1 MHHPSL
7 FSVRFFSARRRSA
20 PLAAALGVL
29 LAASSL
35 TLPQRSAGQDPQ
47 SGSSSAGDSSGST
60 MSGNPPYQAGSGSN
74 DNGDSAAGSTSNPP
88 VGVDTN
94 GHADAVATRNG
105 RTTRPRVP
113 AAPSNPLVLTDPASN
128 PEPSGAYSPGSPYG
142 PDSAQGNRQN
152 DPQSLYF
159 NRSAPPA
166 PTGNPL
172 IPPVVNRDPQSYVL
186 QTDPS
191 LLGQPR
197 LQKPLPLFGYDFFQ
211 PARQIIV
218 ARRRALLP
226 PPPRTVSYPQ
236 FTRPGQLR
244 SGQQPTGNSVY
255 GTSGY
260 NNNGYS
266 YYNDPNA
273 GSQNSGYLNG
283 SYPIDGSYPNSSAGY
298 PNSSAGYP
306 NSSGY
311 NSADAALLGAG
322 AAYGASGQQSGS
334 AQTSSQ
340 GQSYPQ
346 AGQYPG
352 SNPNSQYPN
361 SQYPSSSPRSNGYSD
376 PSSDPNSTGYDPNSP
391 GSQPGGNAMDGN
403 AMNGDVTSTTILR
416 QPPNTGYNSPNAGYN
431 SPNAGYGYQNND
443 GSQSSGA
450 YQNQNTS
457 QSSSGFPGD
466 MAPLGS
472 DIQFPGDDALLQN
485 GTANAVVGQVTDPI
499 SSTLYRNVLAS
510 LPSNYQLQPGDQL
523 TVRYSALALAPR
535 EFTATV
541 DLQGSIEVEGTG
553 RISVAG
559 RTASEAEDALR
570 QRLSRLYRNV
580 DVSINLR
587 QLRTVQVTVSG
598 AAFAPGTYTVPA
610 TATAFNVLNAAGGPT
625 ADGSLRDIRVIRSG
639 RVAGTLDI
647 YPLIGATSASP
658 SAKSS
663 DISLQSGDNIYI
675 PARLSRIAVVGEVR
689 QQAVYELTPAET
701 LRDALRYA
709 GGVKPSGVDQNVHID
724 TVNDGTDRVIV
735 DVNLRNRTKVAGVPV
750 YDGDTIEVSSIRSII
765 TNRVT
770 IKGAVNQPG
779 DYALTS
785 GLTVAGLIARARG
798 PLYDTYTNQADLI
811 RLNADNTT
819 TRVHL
824 DVGEALNGDPTQN
837 IPLKR
842 FDILQLYTRQEVA
855 YIGRRLV
862 TVRGA
867 VQRPGL
873 YTESDNMRVSD
884 LLLDSGGPLP
894 DAYLN
899 RAVLLHQRGDG
910 TYAYDYVS
918 LRDIEARD
926 QSADLPVQD
935 NDVLAIYRNGE
946 AHFTP
951 DHTVKILGNVV
962 APGLYARGDGMRL
975 SDLLKIAG
983 AFKPGGGTRVTV
995 AHARRPIADKAV
1007 QVASAAVPPQTTVD
1021 YTPEQTV
1028 ALGTD
1033 LTLQDG
1039 DIVAV
1044 QGDGNLQDHP
1054 SVVTVTG
1061 MVNRPGPIIIQQ
1073 GMRLSDAVK
1082 QAGGLRSEAFPQG
1095 AEFTRMSDALATPG
1109 QLDLATVIARMS
1121 DMLNLSQLQRERAKS
1136 NLELI
1141 QAAGTAA
1148 SGSSSS
1154 LAGLGGGAG
1163 NAANP
1168 NLAPLT
1174 SSLSQNSLVSPAR
1187 LLTLSQLEP
1196 NGAVAVQ
1203 LAQAIKRPGSID
1215 DVLLKDGDT
1224 LVVPETPTTVQV
1236 VGAVYSGRGV
1246 VYRPGQSIDYYVRLV
1261 GGFTPDAA
1269 TDRIEVIHAGG
1280 GLIPADKAGALQPGD
1295 LILVPTKVLAEKIS
1309 RSGSGFSDFFQGLL
1323 GGAITLKVLSSVFG
1337 L

>member
-7 FSVRFFSARRRSA
+7 FSARRRSA
-20 PLAAALGVL
+20 PLAAALGIL

-47 SGSSSAGDSSGST
+47 SSPSSGGSYGSDNSAGNS
-60 MSGNPPYQAGSGSN
+60 P
-74 DNGDSAAGSTSNPP
+74 NPP

-105 RTTRPRVP
+105 RTTRPSVP
-113 AAPSNPLVLTDPASN
+113 AAPTNPLVLTDPTRSPEVPNAYGPDN
-128 PEPSGAYSPGSPYG
+128 PYGPENAYG
-142 PDSAQGNRQN
+142 PDSAQSSRQSSSQNPYQYYPRTNTPPATGNR
-152 DPQSLYF
+152 
-159 NRSAPPA
+159 
-166 PTGNPL
+166 L
-172 IPPVVNRDPQSYVL
+172 IPPVVTHELGNYTI

-197 LQKPLPLFGYDFFQ
+197 FQKPLPLFGYDFFQ

-226 PPPRTVSYPQ
+226 AAPRVNNRYGSPQNGSRQGQPRT
-236 FTRPGQLR
+236 
-244 SGQQPTGNSVY
+244 SGQPFNQSQPPFSGNGSLNGNY
-255 GTSGY
+255 GSGNYGSGY
-260 NNNGYS
+260 N
-266 YYNDPNA
+266 YYNS
-273 GSQNSGYLNG
+273 GSDGYTNGTSYDNSNYGNLN
-283 SYPIDGSYPNSSAGY
+283 NSS
-298 PNSSAGYP
+298 
-306 NSSGY
+306 
-311 NSADAALLGAG
+311 SADAALLGAG
-322 AAYGASGQQSGS
+322 VAYGAAGQRGGSPSLYGVSGNGDPSQYNG
-334 AQTSSQ
+334 Q
-340 GQSYPQ
+340 GQADPQ
-346 AGQYPG
+346 AGQYPSG
-352 SNPNSQYPN
+352 QYPD
-361 SQYPSSSPRSNGYSD
+361 SQYPSGPRSNGYSD
-376 PSSDPNSTGYDPNSP
+376 PAGISNNADPNFNGGGYTGT
-391 GSQPGGNAMDGN
+391 GPGGDAL
-403 AMNGDVTSTTILR
+403 NGDVTSTTILR
-416 QPPNTGYNSPNAGYN
+416 RPPSAGYN
-431 SPNAGYGYQNND
+431 DQSGDSAQNGDIYQNP
-443 GSQSSGA
+443 
-450 YQNQNTS
+450 NQNSNQNPHQTGG
-457 QSSSGFPGD
+457 GFPGD
-466 MAPLGS
+466 AAPLGS
-472 DIQFPGDDALLQN
+472 DIQFPGDDALVQN

-510 LPSNYQLQPGDQL
+510 LPPNYQLQPGDRL

-535 EFTATV
+535 QFTATV
-541 DLQGSIEVEGTG
+541 DLQGGVEVDGVG

-559 RTASEAEDALR
+559 RTASEAEDTLR
-570 QRLSRLYRNV
+570 RQLERLYRNV

-587 QLRTVQVTVSG
+587 QLRTIQVTVSG

-625 ADGSLRDIRVIRSG
+625 ADGSLRDIRVLRSG
-639 RVAGTLDI
+639 RLAGTLDI
-647 YPLIGATSASP
+647 YPLIGATAARP
-658 SAKSS
+658 SAKNG
-663 DISLQSGDNIYI
+663 DIALQAGDNIYI
-675 PARLSRIAVVGEVR
+675 PARLSRIAIRGEVR
-689 QQAVYELTPAET
+689 QQAVYELTPSES

-724 TVNDGTDRVIV
+724 TINNGTDRVIR
-735 DVNLRNRTKVAGVPV
+735 DVNLRDKAKVALVSV

-770 IKGAVNQPG
+770 INGAVNQPG
-779 DYALTS
+779 DYALTP
-785 GLTVAGLIARARG
+785 GLTVADLIARARG
-798 PLYDTYTNQADLI
+798 LLDDTYTNQADLT
-811 RLNADNTT
+811 RLNPDNTT
-819 TRVHL
+819 TRLHL
-824 DVGEALNGDPTQN
+824 DIGQALNGDPTQN

-842 FDILQLYTRQEVA
+842 FDILQLYTRQEVS

-873 YTESDNMRVSD
+873 YTQSDNMRVSD

-918 LRDIEARD
+918 LRDIDAGD
-926 QSADLPVQD
+926 QSADRPIQD

-951 DHTVKILGNVV
+951 DHTVKILGNVL
-962 APGLYARGDGMRL
+962 APGLYARGEGMRL
-975 SDLLKIAG
+975 SDLLKVVG

-995 AHARRPIADKAV
+995 AHARRPVTDKAV
-1007 QVASAAVPPQTTVD
+1007 QVASAAIPSQTVD

-1028 ALGTD
+1028 VSGTD
-1033 LTLQDG
+1033 LALQDG
-1039 DIVAV
+1039 DVIAV
-1044 QGDGNLQDHP
+1044 QGDGTLQDHP
-1054 SVVTVTG
+1054 GVVTVTG
-1061 MVNRPGPIIIQQ
+1061 MVNRPGPIIIQR
-1073 GMRLSDAVK
+1073 GMHLSEAIK
-1082 QAGGLRSEAFPQG
+1082 QAGGLRPEAFPPG

-1148 SGSSSS
+1148 GGSGSSI
-1154 LAGLGGGAG
+1154 AGLGGAAAS
-1163 NAANP
+1163 AANP

-1174 SSLSQNSLVSPAR
+1174 NALSQNSLVSPAR
-1187 LLTLSQLEP
+1187 LLTLSQLQP

-1309 RSGSGFSDFFQGLL
+1309 RSGNGFSEFFQGLL

>member
-1 MHHPSL
+1 MHHPL
-7 FSVRFFSARRRSA
+7 FSLRFSSRRRSA

-29 LAASSL
+29 IAGSSL
-35 TLPQRSAGQDPQ
+35 TLPQRSAGQEPQRSPSSIGDP
-47 SGSSSAGDSSGST
+47 SG
-60 MSGNPPYQAGSGSN
+60 GNPPYDAGTGSN
-74 DNGDSAAGSTSNPP
+74 DNGDSAGSVSDPP
-88 VGVDTN
+88 VGVDTS

-113 AAPSNPLVLTDPASN
+113 AAPANPLVLVDPARGPASGPYGPDSIYGPDSPYGSSN
-128 PEPSGAYSPGSPYG
+128 TYGPNSAYG
-142 PDSAQGNRQN
+142 PDSAQSNRQSSS
-152 DPQSLYF
+152 QSLLY
-159 NRSAPPA
+159 NRQTPPA
-166 PTGNPL
+166 PTGNRS
-172 IPPVVNRDPQSYVL
+172 IPPVVTREPGDYTI

-197 LQKPLPLFGYDFFQ
+197 LRKPLPLFGYDFFQ

-226 PPPRTVSYPQ
+226 PPPRVIRYPQ
-236 FTRPGQLR
+236 PLRPGQPRTL
-244 SGQQPTGNSVY
+244 GQQSPAG
-255 GTSGY
+255 
-260 NNNGYS
+260 NNGS
-266 YYNDPNA
+266 AN
-273 GSQNSGYLNG
+273 GY
-283 SYPIDGSYPNSSAGY
+283 
-298 PNSSAGYP
+298 

-311 NSADAALLGAG
+311 NDGGSGADAALLGAG
-322 AAYGASGQQSGS
+322 IAYGAAGQRGGYPNRYDANGVSDPSQTGS
-334 AQTSSQ
+334 L
-340 GQSYPQ
+340 GQADSQ
-346 AGQYPG
+346 AGQYP
-352 SNPNSQYPN
+352 NSQQYPN
-361 SQYPSSSPRSNGYSD
+361 SAPRSNGNSY
-376 PSSDPNSTGYDPNSP
+376 PSSDPNSTGYDPN
-391 GSQPGGNAMDGN
+391 GSGTGSGVNAL
-403 AMNGDVTSTTILR
+403 NGDVTGTTILR
-416 QPPNTGYNSPNAGYN
+416 RSPSTDYD
-431 SPNAGYGYQNND
+431 YQNGDSAQN
-443 GSQSSGA
+443 GGT
-450 YQNQNTS
+450 YQNPRQNS
-457 QSSSGFPGD
+457 YQNGSGFPGD
-466 MAPLGS
+466 AAPLGS

-510 LPSNYQLQPGDQL
+510 LPSNYQLQPGDHL

-535 EFTATV
+535 QFTSTV
-541 DLQGSIEVEGTG
+541 DLQGGVEVEGVG

-625 ADGSLRDIRVIRSG
+625 ADGSLRDIRVLRNG
-639 RVAGTLDI
+639 RRAGTLDI
-647 YPLIGATSASP
+647 YPLIGATSANP
-658 SAKSS
+658 AAKTS
-663 DISLQSGDNIYI
+663 DISLQAGDIIYI
-675 PARLSRIAVVGEVR
+675 PARLSRIAIVGEVR
-689 QQAVYELTPAET
+689 QQAVYELTPAEG

-724 TVNDGTDRVIV
+724 TINNGTDRVIV
-735 DVNLRNRTKVAGVPV
+735 DVNLRDKAKVASVSV

-779 DYALTS
+779 DYALTP
-785 GLTVAGLIARARG
+785 GLTAADLIARARG
-798 PLYDTYTNQADLI
+798 VEYDTYTNQADLI
-811 RLNADNTT
+811 RLNPDNTT
-819 TRVHL
+819 TRQHFSI
-824 DVGEALNGDPTQN
+824 DQAQT

-842 FDILQLYTRQEVA
+842 FDILQLYTRQEVS

-873 YTESDNMRVSD
+873 YTQSDNMHVSD

-918 LRDIEARD
+918 LRDILSGD
-926 QSADLPVQD
+926 SGMDLPIQD
-935 NDVLAIYRNGE
+935 DDVLAIYRSGE

-962 APGLYARGDGMRL
+962 APGLYARGEGMRL
-975 SDLLKIAG
+975 SDLLKVVG

-995 AHARRPIADKAV
+995 AHARRPITDKAI
-1007 QVASAAVPPQTTVD
+1007 QVASAVVPVQTTVD

-1028 ALGTD
+1028 ASGTD
-1033 LTLQDG
+1033 LVLQDG
-1039 DIVAV
+1039 DVIAV

-1054 SVVTVTG
+1054 AVVTVTG

-1073 GMRLSDAVK
+1073 GMHLSDAIK
-1082 QAGGLRSEAFPQG
+1082 QAGGLRPQAFPQG

-1121 DMLNLSQLQRERAKS
+1121 DMLNLSQLQREKAKS

-1148 SGSSSS
+1148 GGSASI
-1154 LAGLGGGAG
+1154 AGLGGGAA
-1163 NAANP
+1163 NAVNP

-1174 SSLSQNSLVSPAR
+1174 NALSQNSLVSPAR

-1203 LAQAIKRPGSID
+1203 LAQALKRPGSID

-1309 RSGSGFSDFFQGLL
+1309 RSGNGFSEFFQGLL

>member
-1 MHHPSL
+1 MPHLSL
-7 FSVRFFSARRRSA
+7 SVRFFSARFFSVRRRST

-47 SGSSSAGDSSGST
+47 YSPSSASDPSG
-60 MSGNPPYQAGSGSN
+60 GNPPYDAGTGSN
-74 DNGDSAAGSTSNPP
+74 DNGDNAAGSASNPP

-94 GHADAVATRNG
+94 GHPDAVATRNG

-113 AAPSNPLVLTDPASN
+113 AAPANPLVLTDPTRS
-128 PEPSGAYSPGSPYG
+128 PEPSGTYGPDSPYGPNSAYG
-142 PDSAQGNRQN
+142 PDSAQSNRQN
-152 DPQSLYF
+152 NSQSPLYYPQT
-159 NRSAPPA
+159 PPA
-166 PTGNPL
+166 PTGNRL
-172 IPPVVNRDPQSYVL
+172 IPPVVTRDPGNYTI

-197 LQKPLPLFGYDFFQ
+197 LRKPLPLFGYDFFQ

-226 PPPRTVSYPQ
+226 PPPRVIRYPQ
-236 FTRPGQLR
+236 PSRPGQPR
-244 SGQQPTGNSVY
+244 TPGQQSPSGNNGYNS
-255 GTSGY
+255 SGY
-260 NNNGYS
+260 N

-273 GSQNSGYLNG
+273 AALNSSYPNG
-283 SYPIDGSYPNSSAGY
+283 SYPNGSYQNSG
-298 PNSSAGYP
+298 
-306 NSSGY
+306 GY
-311 NSADAALLGAG
+311 NDNSNGADAALLGG
-322 AAYGASGQQSGS
+322 VAYGAAGQRGGS
-334 AQTSSQ
+334 AQYDVSGGDLSQ
-340 GQSYPQ
+340 SGGQEQTNPQ
-346 AGQYPG
+346 AG
-352 SNPNSQYPN
+352 QYPN
-361 SQYPSSSPRSNGYSD
+361 SQYPSQYPTGSPRSNGYSN
-376 PSSDPNSTGYDPNSP
+376 PSSDPNSAGFDPNIP
-391 GSQPGGNAMDGN
+391 GTGADGN
-403 AMNGDVTSTTILR
+403 ALNGDVTSTTILR
-416 QPPNTGYNSPNAGYN
+416 PSPNTGYD
-431 SPNAGYGYQNND
+431 YQNGD
-443 GSQSSGA
+443 GTQNGGT
-450 YQNQNTS
+450 YQNQNSYQTG
-457 QSSSGFPGD
+457 SGFPGD
-466 MAPLGS
+466 TAPLGS
-472 DIQFPGDDALLQN
+472 DIQFPGDDALLQNGTANNGTANN

-510 LPSNYQLQPGDQL
+510 LPPNYQLQPGDQL

-541 DLQGSIEVEGTG
+541 DLQGGVEVEGVG

-559 RTASEAEDALR
+559 RTASQAEDTLR
-570 QRLSRLYRNV
+570 LRLSRLYRNV

-587 QLRTVQVTVSG
+587 QLRTIQVTVSG

-625 ADGSLRDIRVIRSG
+625 ADGSLRDIRVLRNG
-639 RVAGTLDI
+639 RLAGTLDI
-647 YPLIGATSASP
+647 YPLIGATSANP
-658 SAKSS
+658 RTKSS
-663 DISLQSGDNIYI
+663 DISLQAGDNIYI
-675 PARLSRIAVVGEVR
+675 PARLSRIAIVGEVR
-689 QQAVYELTPAET
+689 QQAVYELTSAES

-724 TVNDGTDRVIV
+724 TINNGTDRVIV
-735 DVNLRNRTKVAGVPV
+735 DVNLRDRVAVAKTSV

-770 IKGAVNQPG
+770 INGAVNQQG
-779 DYALTS
+779 DYALTP
-785 GLTVAGLIARARG
+785 GLTVKALISRAGGL
-798 PLYDTYTNQADLI
+798 LYDTYANRADLF
-811 RLNADNTT
+811 RLNPDNTT
-819 TRVHL
+819 TRLHL
-824 DVGEALNGDPTQN
+824 DIGEALNGDPAQN

-842 FDILQLYTRQEVA
+842 FDILQLYTRQEVS

-867 VQRPGL
+867 VQRPGF
-873 YTESDNMRVSD
+873 YTQSDNMRVSD

-894 DAYLN
+894 DAYLS

-910 TYAYDYVS
+910 TYAYNYVS
-918 LRDIEARD
+918 LREIMSGDT
-926 QSADLPVQD
+926 SMDLPIQD

-962 APGLYARGDGMRL
+962 APGLYARGEGMRL
-975 SDLLKIAG
+975 SDLLKVVG

-995 AHARRPIADKAV
+995 AHARRPVTDKAI
-1007 QVASAAVPPQTTVD
+1007 QIASAIIPSQTVD

-1028 ALGTD
+1028 ASGTN

-1039 DIVAV
+1039 DVIAV

-1054 SVVTVTG
+1054 AVVTVTG

-1073 GMRLSDAVK
+1073 GMHLSDAIK
-1082 QAGGLRSEAFPQG
+1082 QAGGLRLQAFPQG

-1121 DMLNLSQLQRERAKS
+1121 DMLNLSQLQREKAKS

-1154 LAGLGGGAG
+1154 IAGLGGGSA

-1174 SSLSQNSLVSPAR
+1174 NALSQNSLVSPAR

-1203 LAQAIKRPGSID
+1203 LAQALKRPGSID

-1295 LILVPTKVLAEKIS
+1295 LILIPTKVLAEKIS
-1309 RSGSGFSDFFQGLL
+1309 RSGSGFSEFFQGLL